1 MTDVVETRDAAPE
14 PTRTSFARLLV
25 PNAVTT
31 ASLLVAIVAA
41 LRALDGA
48 YVEAGW
54 LLVTCA
60 LLDKLDGSLARALSA
75 TSRFGRELDSLVDF
89 VAFGVV
95 PALLV
100 HRVCTDPSLDSS
112 VPWQGSILRR
122 AALDAAVVTYV
133 VCTAL
138 RLARFNVIEAQRPS
152 GTLTVFWG
160 LPSTFAGGVLSLWV
174 VITLQRALPA
184 AAAPLPLAL
193 FILAALMLSNV
204 PLPKLQRRRNPWIDG
219 LQLAVGAI
227 AITCGLLRVLPELL
241 LVLAM
246 LYGILGFAWGLR
258 YRPAAPSLAHDHA

>member
-1 MTDVVETRDAAPE
+1 MSDVVDPREGAPE
-14 PTRTSFARLLV
+14 PTRTPFARFLV

-41 LRALDGA
+41 LRVLDGA
-48 YVEAGW
+48 YVDAGW

-60 LLDKLDGSLARALSA
+60 LLDKLDGSLARALAA

-112 VPWQGSILRR
+112 MPWQGSTLRR

-133 VCTAL
+133 ACTAL
-138 RLARFNVIEAQRPS
+138 RLARFNVLESRHPDGS
-152 GTLTVFWG
+152 LSVFWG
-160 LPSTFAGGVLSLWV
+160 LPSTFAGGVLALWV
-174 VITLQRALPA
+174 VITLQRDLAI

-193 FILAALMLSNV
+193 FVLGALMLSHV
-204 PLPKLQRRRNPWIDG
+204 PLPKLRRSRQRWTDA
-219 LQLAVGAI
+219 LQLAVGVVAV
-227 AITCGLLRVLPELL
+227 TCGLLRVLPELL
-241 LVLAM
+241 LMLAM
-246 LYGILGFAWGLR
+246 AYGVLGFGWGLR
-258 YRPAAPSLAHDHA
+258 YGAAPPT